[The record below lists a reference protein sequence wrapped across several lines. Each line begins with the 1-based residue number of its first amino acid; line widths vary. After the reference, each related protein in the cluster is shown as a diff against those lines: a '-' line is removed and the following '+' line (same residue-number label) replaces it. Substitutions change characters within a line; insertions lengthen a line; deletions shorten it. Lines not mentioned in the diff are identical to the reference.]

1 MVSWVD
7 TNTFLYSCDLI
18 MLRRLYICSWSMWP
32 TKAVIWKLIQSKV
45 LNMAS
50 WARYIHIQL
59 LSMQTISG
67 HKSFSKKTFIEF
79 FDFIEL
85 CQVRKWDDFS
95 YLTIVEREIST
106 LVWSLAINTYL
117 EVLKKRYILFLSLG
131 IYLLPD
137 R

>member
-1 MVSWVD
+1 M
-7 TNTFLYSCDLI
+7 TF
-18 MLRRLYICSWSMWP
+18 
-32 TKAVIWKLIQSKV
+32 VE
-45 LNMAS
+45 
-50 WARYIHIQL
+50 
-59 LSMQTISG
+59 
-67 HKSFSKKTFIEF
+67 FI
-79 FDFIEL
+79 DFIEL

>member
-1 MVSWVD
+1 
-7 TNTFLYSCDLI
+7 
-18 MLRRLYICSWSMWP
+18 
-32 TKAVIWKLIQSKV
+32 
-45 LNMAS
+45 MAS
-50 WARYIHIQL
+50 WARFIHIQF

-67 HKSFSKKTFIEF
+67 HKSFSKMTFVEF
-79 FDFIEL
+79 IDFIEL